1 MTMAVLPASSSGI
14 GREWIGF
21 AAILIAGAALYV
33 ATTYFPA
40 DMPFVLPWQFE
51 WPVYLATTLSLG
63 WFFIGLGRLPQA
75 QRPSLWRRGSFLLGT
90 LSVYAVLQ
98 THYDYLA
105 QHMFFLHR
113 AQHLILHDIGTFL
126 IALGTPGRAIWAGM
140 PDWLKRPLT
149 ARPIRAVVDFIQHPI
164 VAPVLFISTVYVW
177 LIPQLHTRVM
187 LDINL
192 YDFMNWSVAVEG
204 IFFWSLVLDPRPS
217 PPARIGYG
225 WRALIMLA
233 IEPPEMIVGAV
244 ITLSTTSFYNVYE
257 ICGRIFPID
266 GVTDQNYGGLIIW
279 IPGGLM
285 GLVGLLVVLSNMF
298 RNEEKGAYAQG

>member
-1 MTMAVLPASSSGI
+1 MTIAVLPARSSGI

-21 AAILIAGAALYV
+21 AAIVIAGAALHV

-40 DMPFVLPWQFE
+40 DMPFILPWQFE

-63 WFFIGLGRLPQA
+63 WFFIGLARLPQA
-75 QRPSLWRRGSFLLGT
+75 ERPSLWRRASFLLGV

-149 ARPIRAVVDFIQHPI
+149 ARPIRAVVDVIQHPI

-177 LIPQLHTRVM
+177 LIPQFHTRVM
-187 LDINL
+187 LDIDL
-192 YDFMNWSVAVEG
+192 YNFMNWSVAAEG

-225 WRALIMLA
+225 WRALMMLA

-244 ITLSTTSFYNVYE
+244 ITLSSTSFYNVYDL
-257 ICGRIFPID
+257 CGRIFPID
-266 GVTDQNYGGLIIW
+266 SVTDQNYGGLIIW

>member
-1 MTMAVLPASSSGI
+1 MTAASLPAKANGI
-14 GREWIGF
+14 NREWVGF
-21 AAILIAGAALYV
+21 AAILVGGVVLYI
-33 ATTYFPA
+33 ATTWFPA
-40 DMPFVLPWQFE
+40 EMPFILPWQFE

-63 WFFIGLGRLPQA
+63 WFFIGIRRLPERM
-75 QRPSLWRRGSFLLGT
+75 RPHPWRRVSFVIGV

-98 THYDYLA
+98 THYDFLA

-113 AQHLILHDIGTFL
+113 GQHLILHDIGTFL
-126 IALGTPGRAIWAGM
+126 IALGTPGAAIWAAV
-140 PDWLKRPLT
+140 PDWLKRPLSS
-149 ARPIRAVVDFIQHPI
+149 RPVRAVVDVIQNPV

-192 YDFMNWSVAVEG
+192 YDFMNWSVAIEG

-244 ITLSTTSFYNVYE
+244 ITLSRTDFYTVYK

-266 GVTDQNYGGLIIW
+266 GITDQNYGGLIIW

-285 GLVGLLVVLSNMF
+285 GLIGLLVVLTNMF
-298 RNEEKGAYAQG
+298 MNEEKGAYAQS